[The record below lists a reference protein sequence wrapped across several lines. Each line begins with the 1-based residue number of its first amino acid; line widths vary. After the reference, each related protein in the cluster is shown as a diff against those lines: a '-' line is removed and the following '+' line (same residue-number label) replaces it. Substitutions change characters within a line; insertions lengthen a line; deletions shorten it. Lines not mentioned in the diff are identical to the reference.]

1 MCSLLV
7 VRTHSTNS
15 TFAFEYSSGA
25 LLTKRCIT
33 YNFGVGAICWSPY
46 SDSTSE
52 CTFGEMEA
60 QKYAKNKYSIHAM
73 IEQCIL

>member
-7 VRTHSTNS
+7 LWTHST
-15 TFAFEYSSGA
+15 FDFEYSSGA

-46 SDSTSE
+46 SSSTSE

-60 QKYAKNKYSIHAM
+60 QKYAKNMYSIHAM

>member
-1 MCSLLV
+1 MCSLLLV
-7 VRTHSTNS
+7 LRTHS

-46 SDSTSE
+46 SGSTSE

-60 QKYAKNKYSIHAM
+60 QKYAKNMYSIHAM